1 MHIGVALYR
10 MRARVITVTTLNV
23 LRNNSLTHSSS
34 GNMPDFSMWHPRIE
48 SFCGQFLYLSAN

>member
-34 GNMPDFSMWHPRIE
+34 GNMPDFSM
-48 SFCGQFLYLSAN
+48 